1 MSVVNEMGLM
11 SYIHKQLLKRGRL
24 SDILPG
30 KDDLA
35 DVNKRELERVKAEIE
50 DRVSEEREVDKE
62 VAATIVRLNKLDSR
76 NHYGE
81 SLRRAFGGR

>member
-1 MSVVNEMGLM
+1 M

-30 KDDLA
+30 EDDL
-35 DVNKRELERVKAEIE
+35 DFGDRSELEAVKADIE
-50 DRVSEEREVDKE
+50 ARAEEEREISKE
-62 VAATIVRLNKLDSR
+62 VAATIVRLNRLDSR

-81 SLRRAFGGR
+81 SLRKAFGGR

>member
-11 SYIHKQLLKRGRL
+11 SYIHRHLLKRGRL
-24 SDILPG
+24 SDFLPG
-30 KDDLA
+30 KDDLI
-35 DVNKRELERVKAEIE
+35 DGNRKELDEIKAEMKVRI
-50 DRVSEEREVDKE
+50 SEEREIDKE
-62 VAATIVRLNKLDSR
+62 VSATIVRLNKLDSR

>member
-1 MSVVNEMGLM
+1 M

-30 KDDLA
+30 EDDLA
-35 DVNKRELERVKAEIE
+35 FGDRSELEAARADIEARAE
-50 DRVSEEREVDKE
+50 EEREISKE
-62 VAATIVRLNKLDSR
+62 VAATIVRLNRLDSR

-81 SLRRAFGGR
+81 SLRKAFGGR